1 MTDYII
7 FLISFYFLLFSVIGY
22 GLFFQ
27 SFCFEK
33 IKNFNDE
40 KSIFVGFYGLFFITL
55 ISLLTSL
62 FLPHNFIHNLILHI
76 IGMILFISYKA
87 QNKQA
92 YLRSIILISFVIF
105 SAVLI

>member
-27 SFCFEK
+27 SFFFEK

-76 IGMILFISYKA
+76 MGMILFISYKA
-87 QNKQA
+87 QNKQS
-92 YLRSIILISFVIF
+92 YLRSILLISFVI
-105 SAVLI
+105 